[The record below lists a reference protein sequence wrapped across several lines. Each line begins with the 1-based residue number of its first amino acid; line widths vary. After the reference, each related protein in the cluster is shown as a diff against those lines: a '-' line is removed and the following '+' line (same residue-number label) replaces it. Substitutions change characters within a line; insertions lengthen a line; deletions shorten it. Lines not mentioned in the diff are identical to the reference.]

1 MTAPREKQLQEIL
14 AGIVEVPASANT
26 AVSGVTLDSRACRKG
41 FAFLACA
48 GLTSHGLDYIDQAL
62 RLGAVAVLWEPDGA
76 KPPVLPEGVVGLPVV
91 GLAEKAGEIAA
102 RFHDFPAND
111 LTVIGVTGT
120 NGKTSVTHLTANA
133 LNHLGRRCAVAG
145 TLGNGMQDNLAE
157 TTHTTPDAVSL
168 QAFLASMRDTRA
180 DSLAMEVSSHALVQH
195 RVAGMRFDTAV
206 FTNLTRDHLD
216 YHGNLEAYAAAK
228 RRLFDMPDV
237 RCIVINADDRV
248 GREILAAA
256 PEGQLKIAFAANA
269 ESLVDTQA
277 DHRILVRGVAFDAS
291 GLRISAEIDGRRQ
304 VVQAPLFGRFNAMNV
319 AAVFGVL
326 LGLGH
331 AVGDIVAALESISPV
346 RGRMEHVGGGDK
358 PLAIIDY
365 AHTPD
370 ALRQV
375 LLAARDHAAGEL
387 ICIFG
392 CGGDRDRGKRP
403 EMAAIAEALADRVI
417 VTDDNPRT
425 EDGDRIIEEIMA
437 GFERRNAVTV
447 QRDRALAIR
456 SAIELAVASDV
467 IVIAGKGH
475 EEYQVVG
482 NERRHFS
489 DLEQAARWLGE
500 VA

>member
-1 MTAPREKQLQEIL
+1 MTQSREKQLQDLL
-14 AGIVEVPASANT
+14 AGIVEVPASANKRVT
-26 AVSGVTLDSRACRKG
+26 GVTLDSRACQEG

-48 GLTSHGLDYIDQAL
+48 GLASHGLDYVDQAL
-62 RLGAVAVLWEPDGA
+62 RLGAVAVLWEPNGA
-76 KPPVLPEGVVGLPVV
+76 RPPVLPEGVAGLPVV
-91 GLAEKAGEIAA
+91 DLAEKAGEIAA
-102 RFHDFPAND
+102 RFHDFPASE

-145 TLGNGMQDNLAE
+145 TLGNGMQDNLVE
-157 TTHTTPDAVSL
+157 STHTTPDAVSL
-168 QAFLASMRDTRA
+168 QAFLAAMRDTAA

-195 RVAGMRFDTAV
+195 RVAGMHFDTAV

-228 RRLFDMPDV
+228 RRLFDLPNV
-237 RCIVINADDRV
+237 RCIVVNADDPV
-248 GREILAAA
+248 GRDILAAA
-256 PEGQLKIAFAANA
+256 PDKQRRIAFAANA
-269 ESLVDTQA
+269 ESLVDTPA
-277 DHRILVRGVAFDAS
+277 DHRILVRDVAFDAA
-291 GLRISAEIDGRRQ
+291 GLRISAEINDARQ
-304 VVQAPLFGRFNAMNV
+304 VIQTPLFGRFNAMNV
-319 AAVFGVL
+319 VAVLGVL

-331 AVGDIVAALESISPV
+331 SVGDIVAALESISPV
-346 RGRMEHVGGGDK
+346 RGRMEHVGGDDK

-375 LLAARDHAAGEL
+375 LLAARDHATGEL

-425 EDGDRIIEEIMA
+425 EDGEQIVEEIMR
-437 GFERRNAVTV
+437 GFEHRDAVTI
-447 QRDRALAIR
+447 QRDRAVAIR
-456 SAIELAVASDV
+456 SAIELAVAGDV
-467 IVIAGKGH
+467 VVIAGKGH
-475 EEYQVVG
+475 EDYQIIG

-489 DLEQAARWLGE
+489 DLEQAARALGE